1 MDWSPPDTS
10 VHGILQ
16 ARKLEWVAMPSS
28 RGSSQPRDQT
38 QVSHITGEL
47 FTIWATR
54 EALLESTCSLMLS
67 RVLKYNSHQKS
78 WPHLDTR
85 KQLFM
90 LSQKLVGYYQTRTRL
105 LSFSRWQF
113 LGEQDSWALLRS
125 WHSGS
130 QRHMLWSMKRDM
142 GRASMVPIAIIYHAL
157 ASHPSLDSHQESIK
171 RGKMWNINNILILH
185 MKLGPEPLGRWPKK
199 RPKGNR
205 PPTRTLLLLCDI
217 NVCYILFSC

>member
-1 MDWSPPDTS
+1 MIGMGKHISAVLCLVAQSCPTLRPLDCSLPHSS

-16 ARKLEWVAMPSS
+16 ARILEWVAMPSS

-54 EALLESTCSLMLS
+54 EALLESSCSLMLS

-90 LSQKLVGYYQTRTRL
+90 TSQKLVVDYQTRTRL
-105 LSFSRWQF
+105 LSCV
-113 LGEQDSWALLRS
+113 
-125 WHSGS
+125 
-130 QRHMLWSMKRDM
+130 K
-142 GRASMVPIAIIYHAL
+142 V
-157 ASHPSLDSHQESIK
+157 
-171 RGKMWNINNILILH
+171 
-185 MKLGPEPLGRWPKK
+185 GP
-199 RPKGNR
+199 
-205 PPTRTLLLLCDI
+205 TLLVQVMIQNSGKDLG
-217 NVCYILFSC
+217 YG

>member
-1 MDWSPPDTS
+1 
-10 VHGILQ
+10 
-16 ARKLEWVAMPSS
+16 MPSS

-38 QVSHITGEL
+38 QVSHVAGGF
-47 FTIWATR
+47 FTLWATR
-54 EALLESTCSLMLS
+54 EALLESSCSLMLS
-67 RVLKYNSHQKS
+67 RDLKYNSHQKS

-90 LSQKLVGYYQTRTRL
+90 SSQKLVGYYQTRTRL
-105 LSFSRWQF
+105 LSFSQWQF
-113 LGEQDSWALLRS
+113 PGEQDSWAVLRS

-130 QRHMLWSMKRDM
+130 ERHMHWSMKRDM
-142 GRASMVPIAIIYHAL
+142 GRASMVPVASIYHAL
-157 ASHPSLDSHQESIK
+157 ASHPSLDSHQGSIK

-185 MKLGPEPLGRWPKK
+185 TMWGPEPLGRWPKK